1 MKRIGL
7 FIDVNNIYYSLIRKH
22 NKKLDYEAYY
32 KYVADLGEITQALIY
47 GTYDESV
54 RGFLTR
60 MRTIGFLAKYKES
73 PSPRHRVHWHTGICM
88 DVVNMIDRLDMVVI
102 GCADPNIEP
111 LLTWI
116 RSRGVDAVVFA
127 SCINHILKESVTQY
141 IEIPESMLEQSAT
154 KKEQLDAAPETA

>member
-1 MKRIGL
+1 
-7 FIDVNNIYYSLIRKH
+7 
-22 NKKLDYEAYY
+22 
-32 KYVADLGEITQALIY
+32 
-47 GTYDESV
+47 
-54 RGFLTR
+54 
-60 MRTIGFLAKYKES
+60 
-73 PSPRHRVHWHTGICM
+73 M
-88 DVVNMIDRLDMVVI
+88 DVVNIIDRLDMVGI